1 MPRKAEAYLSS
12 VSYGTIKYSLTPLG
26 TGKAKLEID
35 LSQARLDN
43 LPEVRDSFL
52 KPFDG
57 NTERVISEEEA
68 LKVLEQFLAWGATT
82 GTILRTG
89 ETDIIFMQH
98 DVIAA
103 IANQLQQELERQQ
116 KGADGAPATTGTESQ
131 VQAAPTSGQAE
142 GGGEEGEGDLQ
153 LEL

>member
-12 VSYGTIKYSLTPLG
+12 VSYGTIKYSLTPLEA
-26 TGKAKLEID
+26 GKAKLEID

-116 KGADGAPATTGTESQ
+116 TAASTDSQ
-131 VQAAPTSGQAE
+131 VQAEPASDQAK
-142 GGGEEGEGDLQ
+142 GGGEEGERGPQ
-153 LEL
+153 LELLEL